1 MVVTGGLSDG
11 PVEIK
16 EINKQE
22 YDKLGIETLKE
33 PIDENKQSNEP
44 QFYLPTDG
52 EEVDEGASLNDA
64 AEFNKNKVEKL

>member
-52 EEVDEGASLNDA
+52 EEVDGGAKLNDA
-64 AEFNKNKVEKL
+64 ASLSKKKIQTT